1 MVVEMAVVKVG
12 RVATAVVKVGRVAT
26 ALAAAVAGYGIYC
39 SNTTRRIATSNRN
52 SLEGWSTDERVGDA
66 VVNAGLP

>member
-1 MVVEMAVVKVG
+1 MAREEVKAVRVVKELVVVV
-12 RVATAVVKVGRVAT
+12 VAKGV
-26 ALAAAVAGYGIYC
+26 AAAVAGYGIYC

>member
-1 MVVEMAVVKVG
+1 MVVVV
-12 RVATAVVKVGRVAT
+12 VAKGV
-26 ALAAAVAGYGIYC
+26 AAAVAGNGIYC
-39 SNTTRRIATSNRN
+39 SNTTRRIAASNRN